1 MATVKY
7 KTPRIEA
14 DLASKAAKQAERKA
28 LEANQVL
35 VVGPGKSTKALEAV
49 LRAHGG
55 DVKKAEKAL
64 AKGAKGKPE
73 AAKKET
79 KAPAAPPKPSANG
92 EADSKDKEEAKGK

>member
-28 LEANQVL
+28 LEA
-35 VVGPGKSTKALEAV
+35 V
-49 LRAHGG
+49 LRANGG